1 MEEEAGH
8 AEMVGD
14 ALGRIRARV
23 THATYHRAV
32 ASETVHTDRSGGVTT
47 ITLDRPAALNALDLQ
62 LAQEL
67 RDAARRAADDV
78 QTRCIVLTG
87 AGKAFCAGGDIAAFV
102 ASGER
107 VGDHVRQLSSLMHEA
122 EVLLA
127 RADKPVIVA
136 VNGAAA
142 GGGFG
147 LAVCG
152 DIVLAAESARFTPA
166 YTRIGAAPDGGFTSF
181 VPRLVGLRRAQELYY
196 LDRSLTAREALD
208 WGLVTRVV
216 ADAEL
221 ASETVALA
229 ARLAAGPTHAFAL
242 AKRLFYESA
251 GALLEAQL
259 ERESLAISESARSA
273 DWANATRAFLEKR
286 KPDFSGS

>member
-1 MEEEAGH
+1 MAPEA
-8 AEMVGD
+8 
-14 ALGRIRARV
+14 
-23 THATYHRAV
+23 
-32 ASETVHTDRSGGVTT
+32 VHTDRSGGVTT
-47 ITLDRPAALNALDLQ
+47 ITLDRPAALNALDAQ

-67 RDAARRAADDV
+67 RDAARRAADDAAV
-78 QTRCIVLTG
+78 RCVVLTG

-127 RADKPVIVA
+127 RADKPVVVA

-147 LAVCG
+147 LALCG
-152 DIVLAAESARFTPA
+152 DIVLAAEAARFTPA
-166 YTRIGAAPDGGFTSF
+166 YTRIAAAPDGGFTSF

-221 ASETVALA
+221 ASETAALA

-251 GALLEAQL
+251 SALLEAQL
-259 ERESLAISESARSA
+259 ERESLAISESARTT